1 MWDLRAINI
10 SPSFVCTIACVYFG
24 RFLPTLVVR
33 FISNYV
39 FVDIGFKLNIILLNI
54 VLPTFVDWLEIY
66 IANG

>member
-33 FISNYV
+33 FTSNYG
-39 FVDIGFKLNIILLNI
+39 FVDIRFKPKLSLLNI
-54 VLPTFVDWLEIY
+54 VLRAI
-66 IANG
+66 